1 MAHSPCRRVGR
12 QKVGPDG
19 KTIGANKVEGLAM
32 GAGALV
38 PAPFVVLTD
47 NPGASLASPWQG
59 RGWGNLKLMAAY
71 VIPCSTNAPLNVSLP
86 CPEGSDTPPAA
97 AIRSRADTSV
107 TDEVIPHFH
116 NARRTRHRDR
126 RQEIPVCRRAA
137 TTGPSACL
145 LRHGRRDRVCVPL
158 LRDVFRHNPALA
170 PNEARPPEC
179 EFHDGII

>member
-12 QKVGPDG
+12 QRVGPDG

-38 PAPFVVLTD
+38 PAPGSDRQSRRKLGG
-47 NPGASLASPWQG
+47 PLARAG
-59 RGWGNLKLMAAY
+59 LGNLKLMAAY

-107 TDEVIPHFH
+107 TDEVTPHFH
-116 NARRTRHRDR
+116 NARRTRHRDP
-126 RQEIPVCRRAA
+126 RQEIHVCRRAA

-158 LRDVFRHNPALA
+158 LRDALSTQPRA
-170 PNEARPPEC
+170 GA
-179 EFHDGII
+179 